1 MRNKKVPMGNESFK
15 GLDLDI
21 RKLKMEFITKYP
33 GHILCNFLKNTPD
46 KLEPE
51 EFLMLSQIWIK
62 ILNENKR

>member
-1 MRNKKVPMGNESFK
+1 MRNRKVPMRNKSFK
-15 GLDLDI
+15 GLDI

-33 GHILCNFLKNTPD
+33 DHILCNFLKNTPD

>member
-1 MRNKKVPMGNESFK
+1 MRNESFK
-15 GLDLDI
+15 GLDI

-33 GHILCNFLKNTPD
+33 DHILCNFLKNTPD

>member
-1 MRNKKVPMGNESFK
+1 MPNKNKSLK

-33 GHILCNFLKNTPD
+33 DHILCNFLKNTPD

-62 ILNENKR
+62 ILNENKK